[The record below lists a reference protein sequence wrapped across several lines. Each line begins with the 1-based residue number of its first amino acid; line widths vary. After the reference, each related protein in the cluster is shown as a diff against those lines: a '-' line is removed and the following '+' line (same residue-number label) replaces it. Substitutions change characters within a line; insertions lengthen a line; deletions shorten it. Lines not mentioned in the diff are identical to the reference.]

1 MPRAIATS
9 STARSTPDCPP
20 ERSFMGFHASF
31 LGPGPALLSATICA
45 YIPWCWRKPAMAING
60 RRNKPFGPGGGTR
73 RLHQFSEDEVVLRLR
88 GRNRIDEGVKGA
100 LLPGMVPV

>member
-1 MPRAIATS
+1 MLRSTATS

-20 ERSFMGFHASF
+20 ERSFMGFHVSF
-31 LGPGPALLSATICA
+31 LGPDPALLSATICA

-73 RLHQFSEDEVVLRLR
+73 RLHQFQGS
-88 GRNRIDEGVKGA
+88 GNRDQRSGGKREGLIDTGS
-100 LLPGMVPV
+100 PI